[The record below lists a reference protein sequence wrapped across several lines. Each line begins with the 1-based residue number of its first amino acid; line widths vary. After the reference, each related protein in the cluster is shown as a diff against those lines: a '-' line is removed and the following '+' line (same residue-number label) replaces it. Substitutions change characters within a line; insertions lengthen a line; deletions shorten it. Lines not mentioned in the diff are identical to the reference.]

1 MTCYTCEPRWADML
15 CCIYEA
21 WSGKKGFENIRLITE
36 PVGQYSLFDEYV
48 HVDYD
53 ERKAA
58 SVEDAICRKISPE
71 VYGRL
76 AYCSM
81 AYEEDALDIIYRVL
95 ILAFAMGPDAVEM
108 VQYRDVM
115 RFRTVLKRVESE
127 AHHFL
132 EFLRFHSV
140 AGGILTA
147 HIEPKSRIVAAL
159 GSYFSDRMPS
169 ENWMIVDDVH
179 REALVH
185 PKDAEYY
192 IRYLTEEEL
201 KELAETE
208 KIRDGY
214 NNLWQV
220 FFDSIAIEQ
229 RINPKCQRTLFP
241 LWMRRHADEF
251 IQKK

>member
-1 MTCYTCEPRWADML
+1 ML
-15 CCIYEA
+15 LL
-21 WSGKKGFENIRLITE
+21 GF
-36 PVGQYSLFDEYV
+36 
-48 HVDYD
+48 
-53 ERKAA
+53 K
-58 SVEDAICRKISPE
+58 
-71 VYGRL
+71 YGN
-76 AYCSM
+76 A
-81 AYEEDALDIIYRVL
+81 ALD
-95 ILAFAMGPDAVEM
+95 M
-108 VQYRDVM
+108 VQYEAVM
-115 RFRTVLKRVESE
+115 RNRKIRVRLGKEVE
-127 AHHFL
+127 HFK
-132 EFLRFHSV
+132 EFIRFHEV
-140 AGGILTA
+140 GGGRYVA
-147 HIEPKSRIVAAL
+147 HIEPKSKLLMTL
-159 GSYFSDRMPS
+159 GPAFTDRMPS
-169 ENWMIVDDVH
+169 EHWMIVDDVH